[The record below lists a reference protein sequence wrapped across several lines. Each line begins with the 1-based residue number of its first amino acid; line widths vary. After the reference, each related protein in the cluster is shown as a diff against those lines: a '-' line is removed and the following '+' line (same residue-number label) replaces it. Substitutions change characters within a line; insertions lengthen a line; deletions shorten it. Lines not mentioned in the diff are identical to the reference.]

1 MWTVTVFHK
10 FWHLSATW
18 ENNFPHPHFPIFIS
32 RPSLSLEVL
41 WVGAVD
47 FPRVFIFVPCTA
59 CAVRLL
65 DLSRTLPIML
75 SPSKLLFIFFQR
87 AFSKWLCVMEDIYL
101 PFWLWTIDFPWAGG
115 KAPVSLLQQMCT
127 LWLAAIKEPLARAGF
142 LWECQTETVC
152 VCGVCVCV
160 RVVRESV
167 MYYFIFVDV
176 SIVSVC
182 VCQPYLY
189 VCVCDMF
196 SEMSHKSKQGQEW
209 LGGGGLSSFAP
220 ALAHSAF
227 LCLDLQC
234 GHHACW
240 PTVQSLHT
248 HTHIYFTLFSKCIRT
263 LKRKLNIWIYAPEFQ
278 YRI

>member
-1 MWTVTVFHK
+1 MSISNQML
-10 FWHLSATW
+10 LS
-18 ENNFPHPHFPIFIS
+18 
-32 RPSLSLEVL
+32 
-41 WVGAVD
+41 
-47 FPRVFIFVPCTA
+47 
-59 CAVRLL
+59 
-65 DLSRTLPIML
+65 
-75 SPSKLLFIFFQR
+75 SKLCFSESFLKMAVCNGRHLFICHFDYER
-87 AFSKWLCVMEDIYL
+87 AISPGLTVS
-101 PFWLWTIDFPWAGG
+101 
-115 KAPVSLLQQMCT
+115 APIPLLQQVCT
-127 LWLAAIKEPLARAGF
+127 LWRAAIKEPLARAGF